1 MDLKKNQNKKPEIS
15 DTIELQCKE
24 SKLNLEKTKLGWNL
38 PINDFT
44 KLGKIDRMSVDSF
57 WVSSDDSDTDVEV
70 EINEDENLKF
80 NLKIKEE
87 QIDKA
92 KK

>member
-15 DTIELQCKE
+15 DAIELQCKE
-24 SKLNLEKTKLGWNL
+24 SKLNLEKIKLGWNL
-38 PINDFT
+38 PINDIS
-44 KLGKIDRMSVDSF
+44 KSGKIDRMSVDSF